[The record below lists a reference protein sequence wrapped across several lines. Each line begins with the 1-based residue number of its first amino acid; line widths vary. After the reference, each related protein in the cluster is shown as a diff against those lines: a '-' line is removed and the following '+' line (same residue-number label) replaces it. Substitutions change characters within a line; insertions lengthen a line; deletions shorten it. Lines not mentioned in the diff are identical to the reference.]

1 MIPSS
6 AFLKIG
12 QNLIAP
18 EIIRA
23 TSTSNRK
30 RIPEQK
36 HREVSANDIL
46 REWASI
52 VVDYFGEYIHFT

>member
-12 QNLIAP
+12 QNLIASD
-18 EIIRA
+18 IIRA
-23 TSTSNRK
+23 AATSKRK

-46 REWASI
+46 SEWASI
-52 VVDYFGEYIHFT
+52 VVDYFGEYINFT